1 MISHSNSAM
10 KKIITF
16 FVYVLSGSA
25 FAGQLLVSVDEMNA
39 SNNAKPPFT
48 AKTVAPKDAPLIELS
63 APKLSAPLSSP
74 TPIELKFQPTPP
86 SAVKPETFK
95 VLYGSFEI
103 DITKRILNVA
113 KVSAT
118 GVNVQEASLPKGKH
132 KLLMVVEDTSGRRGN
147 KTIEFEVQ

>member
-1 MISHSNSAM
+1 M
-10 KKIITF
+10 KKIIALL
-16 FVYVLSGSA
+16 VSGLSATA

-48 AKTVAPKDAPLIELS
+48 AKSVAPKDAPLIELS
-63 APKLSAPLSSP
+63 APKLSAPVSSP

-113 KVSAT
+113 KVTES
-118 GVNVQEASLPKGKH
+118 GVFVQEANLPKGKH
-132 KLLMVVEDTSGRRGN
+132 KLLMVVEDTAGRRGN
-147 KTIEFEVQ
+147 RSIDFEVK

>member
-1 MISHSNSAM
+1 M
-10 KKIITF
+10 KKIITLL
-16 FVYVLSGSA
+16 VLVLSVNA

-39 SNNAKPPFT
+39 SNNAKPPFS
-48 AKTVAPKDAPLIELS
+48 AKAVAPKDAPLIELS
-63 APKLSAPLSSP
+63 APKLSAPVGSP

-86 SAVKPETFK
+86 SSVKPETFK
-95 VLYGSFEI
+95 VLYGAFEI

-113 KVSAT
+113 KVSET
-118 GVNVQEASLPKGKH
+118 GVHVQEASLPKGKH

>member
-1 MISHSNSAM
+1 M
-10 KKIITF
+10 KKRITLLVF
-16 FVYVLSGSA
+16 GLSATA

-39 SNNAKPPFT
+39 SNIAKPPFT
-48 AKTVAPKDAPLIELS
+48 AKSVAPKDAPLIELS
-63 APKLSAPLSSP
+63 APKLSAPVSSP

-113 KVSAT
+113 KVTES
-118 GVNVQEASLPKGKH
+118 GVFVQEANLPKGKH
-132 KLLMVVEDTSGRRGN
+132 KLLMVVEDTAGRRGN
-147 KTIEFEVQ
+147 RSIDFEVK